1 MSELIKLFRNSE
13 NFSTKHF
20 KYFNV
25 YENLLKRFRDQDI
38 IFVEIGVLNGGSLDV
53 WKKYFS
59 NKSKIIGID
68 QNPECKKFQKDNIKI
83 YIGSQSDQGFWDHF
97 FEEVGP
103 VDIIIDDGGHT
114 NMQQIVTAVNCIPK
128 IKNGGMLIVE
138 DVHSSYMK
146 KFNNPS
152 KYSFINFAKKKIDD
166 INSTFPGLKKMK
178 FSLSKYIYS
187 MEFFESIVVFKI
199 DKTKCIE
206 NFIMQNKGLHHNIDD
221 FRYFYKLIPPVFLK
235 FKFIRFFIE
244 KFNELKL
251 KDFFK

>member
-83 YIGSQSDQGFWDHF
+83 YIYTKITPFFFCSNLGSKIS
-97 FEEVGP
+97 
-103 VDIIIDDGGHT
+103 
-114 NMQQIVTAVNCIPK
+114 NCVN
-128 IKNGGMLIVE
+128 
-138 DVHSSYMK
+138 
-146 KFNNPS
+146 
-152 KYSFINFAKKKIDD
+152 
-166 INSTFPGLKKMK
+166 
-178 FSLSKYIYS
+178 KYI
-187 MEFFESIVVFKI
+187 K
-199 DKTKCIE
+199 
-206 NFIMQNKGLHHNIDD
+206 
-221 FRYFYKLIPPVFLK
+221 
-235 FKFIRFFIE
+235 
-244 KFNELKL
+244 
-251 KDFFK
+251 